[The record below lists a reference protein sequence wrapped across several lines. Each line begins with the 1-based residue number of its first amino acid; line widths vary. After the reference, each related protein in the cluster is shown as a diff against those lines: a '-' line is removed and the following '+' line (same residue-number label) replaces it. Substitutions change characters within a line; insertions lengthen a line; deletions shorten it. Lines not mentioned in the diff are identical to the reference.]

1 MSNINQTNDL
11 YTIDTVQ
18 DLSQESA
25 AAIQGGAEIIVY
37 RDADFRGNALKI
49 RANNANEQ
57 YQFLGAFNNSIS
69 SIKVLSGTWQ
79 FFTNSNRTGLT
90 QTLKPGNYRRLDA
103 QMNDTI
109 SLAVAMFA

>member
-1 MSNINQTNDL
+1 MSNINQTNNL

-37 RDADFRGNALKI
+37 RDANFRGNALKLTG
-49 RANNANEQ
+49 NNANSQ
-57 YQFLGAFNNSIS
+57 YQFRGAFNNSIS
-69 SIKVLSGTWQ
+69 SIKVLSGTWE
-79 FFTNSNRTGLT
+79 FFTNSDRTGLA
-90 QTLKPGNYRRLDA
+90 QTLKPGNYSRLDP

-109 SLAVAMFA
+109 SLAVAKFV